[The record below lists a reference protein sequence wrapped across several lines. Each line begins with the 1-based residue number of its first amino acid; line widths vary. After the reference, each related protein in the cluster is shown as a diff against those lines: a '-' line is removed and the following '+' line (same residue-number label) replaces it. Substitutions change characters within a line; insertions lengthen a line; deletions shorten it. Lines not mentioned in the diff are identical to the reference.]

1 MKFCPRCSVV
11 ENAVLSFLL
20 SFLLS
25 ILYLAAVVYLLLVV
39 ADVYALDFVR
49 AKTLEDAHGASC
61 RVCVSG
67 ARGTGFFFG
76 AKGDDAYIATNY
88 HVVTKNDS
96 ARLDFWT
103 NGKMESINGRIDWR
117 AFDRDSP
124 EDFAVIVV
132 SAAELKKI
140 NPPWIALGGSD
151 AKPSVGAVI
160 VSSGAP
166 DGRFTQAWKG
176 QVLEYY
182 NGKTAV
188 FSPPPV
194 PGQSGSAVCEYIDGE
209 LFVTGI
215 LTWLL
220 GEKGRDDSKG
230 GAIPIANLYK
240 ALAKRGVDVDYHDP
254 NVSPIP
260 PNATEC
266 AESTAV
272 APCVLEFTQAN
283 CPPCVEAE
291 RDVELLR
298 ALNVPVYVYDVTT
311 ERGAEYAKRYKIDR
325 TPTFVLTNERY
336 APVQTFVG
344 AGKSEEIRTAFE
356 SLKSKTIQNDSTP
369 KHEDD
374 GSQPRERLSIPFTP
388 EPSPSPLN
396 LPELAPLQAPVNDF
410 RNRPPV
416 FEYANDVGIFKDSD
430 ERWQALKRKRE
441 KRRSEESPD
450 DDGEAQKQTRPRLGE
465 RLTDGAIDS
474 IAARIENAVNQKI
487 EDMKAAMKEK
497 WEACKFVL
505 LMGFCLIL
513 AVALL
518 VAQGIVAAVKWTWK
532 KAVEINAAIQSAKS
546 MEREAGKHE

>member
-1 MKFCPRCSVV
+1 MKFCFRWLGIGIG
-11 ENAVLSFLL
+11 NVLSFLL
-20 SFLLS
+20 SVL
-25 ILYLAAVVYLLLVV
+25 ILVAANYCLIFAV
-39 ADVYALDFVR
+39 ANVCAQDFIR
-49 AKTLEDAHGASC
+49 AQTMEDAHGASC
-61 RVCVSG
+61 RVCVPG

-76 AKGDDAYIATNY
+76 AKGDEAYIATNY

-151 AKPSVGAVI
+151 ARPSVGAMI

-194 PGQSGSAVCEYIDGE
+194 PGQSGSAVCEYVNGE

-240 ALAKRGVDVDYHDP
+240 ALAKRGVDVDYHDQS
-254 NVSPIP
+254 VSPIP

-272 APCVLEFTQAN
+272 APCVIEFTQES

-298 ALNVPVYVYDVTT
+298 ALNVPVYVYDVAT

-325 TPTFVLTNERY
+325 TPTFVLTDERY
-336 APVQTFVG
+336 APVQTFIG

-369 KHEDD
+369 PREGD
-374 GSQPRERLSIPFTP
+374 GSQPSERLSIPFTP
-388 EPSPSPLN
+388 KPSPSPLN
-396 LPELAPLQAPVNDF
+396 LPELAPLQSASSDF

-430 ERWQALKRKRE
+430 ERWQALKRRQRQRE
-441 KRRSEESPD
+441 EEEDNPD
-450 DDGEAQKQTRPRLGE
+450 GQSANQDKSRPRLKD
-465 RLTDGAIDS
+465 RLQDGAEELIN
-474 IAARIENAVNQKI
+474 NAVNKTIQKI
-487 EDMKAAMKEK
+487 TIAMKEK

-518 VAQGIVAAVKWTWK
+518 VAQGVVAAVKWTWN
-532 KAVEINAAIQSAKS
+532 KAVEINAAIQSAKK
-546 MEREAGKHE
+546 MESGSGKPGKNEQ

>member
-1 MKFCPRCSVV
+1 
-11 ENAVLSFLL
+11 
-20 SFLLS
+20 
-25 ILYLAAVVYLLLVV
+25 
-39 ADVYALDFVR
+39 
-49 AKTLEDAHGASC
+49 
-61 RVCVSG
+61 
-67 ARGTGFFFG
+67 
-76 AKGDDAYIATNY
+76 
-88 HVVTKNDS
+88 
-96 ARLDFWT
+96 
-103 NGKMESINGRIDWR
+103 MESINGRIDWR

-151 AKPSVGAVI
+151 ARPSVGAMI

-194 PGQSGSAVCEYIDGE
+194 PGQSGSAVCEYVNGE

-254 NVSPIP
+254 SVSPIP

-272 APCVLEFTQAN
+272 APCVLEFTQDN
-283 CPPCVEAE
+283 CPPCVEAQS
-291 RDVELLR
+291 DVEFLR
-298 ALNVPVYVYDVTT
+298 ALNVPVYVYDVAT

-325 TPTFVLTNERY
+325 TPTFVLTDERY
-336 APVQTFVG
+336 APVQSFVG

-356 SLKSKTIQNDSTP
+356 SLKSKTAQNDSTP

-374 GSQPRERLSIPFTP
+374 DAPQGLAAVLPAPNDGKGASS
-388 EPSPSPLN
+388 SSSAPLN
-396 LPELAPLQAPVNDF
+396 LPELAPLQSAASDF

-430 ERWQALKRKRE
+430 ERWQALKRRQRQRE
-441 KRRSEESPD
+441 EEEENQRNPD
-450 DDGEAQKQTRPRLGE
+450 DPSANQDKTRPRLKD
-465 RLTDGAIDS
+465 RLQDGAEDLIN
-474 IAARIENAVNQKI
+474 NAVNKTIQKI
-487 EDMKAAMKEK
+487 TIAMKEK

-518 VAQGIVAAVKWTWK
+518 VAQGVVAAVKWTWA
-532 KAVEINAAIQSAKS
+532 KAVEINAAIQAAKNPKN
-546 MEREAGKHE
+546 EAGKHE